1 MSRLKRNVDGIPARD
16 GEVVYV
22 SFKTTAEFRRNLRYL
37 ALGSGL
43 TVPEVLNRILEVTF
57 EKNRDFLDYCRRC
70 EEDNPLVL

>member
-43 TVPEVLNRILEVTF
+43 TVPEVLNRILEATF
-57 EKNRDFLDYCRRC
+57 EKNKDYLYSCSRHG
-70 EEDNPLVL
+70 EDNPLVL